1 MLVLGWADGFVLR
14 VADLVFS
21 ADTAGKGRKVFAQS
35 CSEQTVSR
43 LKTVILVLQQSKLA
57 LDMSQPYLSDF

>member
-21 ADTAGKGRKVFAQS
+21 ADAAGKGCKIFAQS
-35 CSEQTVSR
+35 WSDQTVSR
-43 LKTVILVLQQSKLA
+43 LKTVILALQKSKLA
-57 LDMSQPYLSDF
+57 LDMSQPYLSDI